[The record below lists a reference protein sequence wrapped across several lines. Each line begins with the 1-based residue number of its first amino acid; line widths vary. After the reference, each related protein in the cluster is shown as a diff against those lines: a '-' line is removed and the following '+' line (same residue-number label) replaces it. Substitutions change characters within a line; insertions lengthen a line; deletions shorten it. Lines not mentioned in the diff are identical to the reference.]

1 MGKETMIPQ
10 NRDANEAAQR
20 VDARDEAVQA
30 QLIVARNYR
39 YAGVLNAIRTAKDQ
53 SGTPDFTGEDVD
65 RILRM
70 WDLVD
75 ETITYN
81 DAESIPPGFGPMA
94 QSQHMTAMAKAALN
108 SAELQLKRQH
118 EEEAAAA
125 GRKNGRAKA
134 SVVADT
140 GTNEA

>member
-1 MGKETMIPQ
+1 MNDIPQ
-10 NRDANEAAQR
+10 NRDALGAAKR
-20 VDARDEAVQA
+20 VDDQDEAVRA
-30 QLIVARNYR
+30 QLLIARNYR
-39 YAGVLNAIRTAKDQ
+39 YAGVINAMRIAKDQ

-81 DAESIPPGFGPMA
+81 GAESIPPGFGPVA
-94 QSQHMTAMAKAALN
+94 QSQHMTTMAKAALN

-118 EEEAAAA
+118 EEEAAAS
-125 GRKNGRAKA
+125 RKNGRAKA

>member
-1 MGKETMIPQ
+1 MSSAI
-10 NRDANEAAQR
+10 AASTSEKSFSR
-20 VDARDEAVQA
+20 AFSNP
-30 QLIVARNYR
+30 LP
-39 YAGVLNAIRTAKDQ
+39 
-53 SGTPDFTGEDVD
+53 PDFTGEDVD

-94 QSQHMTAMAKAALN
+94 QSQHMTTMAKAALN
-108 SAELQLKRQH
+108 SAELQLKRRH

-125 GRKNGRAKA
+125 SRKNGRAKA
-134 SVVADT
+134 SVVTDT

>member
-1 MGKETMIPQ
+1 MNDISQ
-10 NRDANEAAQR
+10 NRDARDAAKR
-20 VDARDEAVQA
+20 VDDQDEAVRA
-30 QLIVARNYR
+30 QLLIARNYR
-39 YAGVLNAIRTAKDQ
+39 YAGVLNAMRIAKDQ

-81 DAESIPPGFGPMA
+81 DAESVPPGFGPVA
-94 QSQHMTAMAKAALN
+94 QSQHMTTMAKAALN

-125 GRKNGRAKA
+125 GRKNGRAK
-134 SVVADT
+134 VAAP
-140 GTNEA
+140 EAPAEN

>member
-1 MGKETMIPQ
+1 MGKEAVIPQ

-39 YAGVLNAIRTAKDQ
+39 YAGVLNAMRTAKEQ

-70 WDLVD
+70 WNMVD
-75 ETITYN
+75 ETVTYN
-81 DAESIPPGFGPMA
+81 DVESIPPGFGSVA
-94 QSQHMTAMAKAALN
+94 QSQHMTTMAKAALN
-108 SAELQLKRQH
+108 SAELQLKKQH
-118 EEEAAAA
+118 EEEAAAI
-125 GRKNGRAKA
+125 GRKNGRTK
-134 SVVADT
+134 VAAPET
-140 GTNEA
+140 PAEN